1 MRGRATASAD
11 VLGVIPEGGRGKGE
25 MFRGWGIFDYATYD

>member
-11 VLGVIPEGGRGKGE
+11 VLGVIPEGGMEKVAVWSVAN
-25 MFRGWGIFDYATYD
+25 F